1 MNLVS
6 IHEPWF
12 VHNSSEMFRVLVH
25 EMTKSGYI
33 FDRRPQP
40 AQFMISIVDCWILLM
55 IHHIHIMELSRLV
68 TWWAWLPRF
77 FFFGLHFVRC
87 HNGSCRS
94 VSQAFTL
101 QLCPSPN
108 PLWFFRLALISR
120 NGAWEIIQYGKWM
133 EMRRHDRWWF
143 LVVSK
148 SVRIEQWT
156 FVINHD
162 QPVVWRCGTFESC
175 RNHQAD

>member
-12 VHNSSEMFRVLVH
+12 AHNSSEMFRVLVH

-40 AQFMISIVDCWILLM
+40 AQFMISMVDCWILLM
-55 IHHIHIMELSRLV
+55 IHDIHIMELNRLV

-77 FFFGLHFVRC
+77 FFFGRHFVRC

-94 VSQAFTL
+94 VSHAFTL

-120 NGAWEIIQYGKWM
+120 NRAWEIMQYGNGN
-133 EMRRHDRWWF
+133 ETTRP
-143 LVVSK
+143 LVVSGGFK
-148 SVRIEQWT
+148 KCQNWT
-156 FVINHD
+156 VDFCY
-162 QPVVWRCGTFESC
+162 QPWPTSSLKMWDFWIM
-175 RNHQAD
+175 